1 MDLGHLFSRQNKLAE
16 SRSLF
21 ERALKLDESREE
33 VYNALS
39 VVADLQGNAAESVT
53 ILRRAV
59 TKGVAGEMTYM
70 NLGNL
75 YARQQNYQQAIQF
88 FDLARAKNPENAKIL
103 FALGICHL
111 KVGNR
116 DKGKALLER
125 VVQLEPQNQDAR
137 KALAELTRQ

>member
-1 MDLGHLFSRQNKLAE
+1 MDLGHLFSRQNRLAE

-21 ERALKLDESREE
+21 ERALKLDGSREE

-59 TKGVAGEMTYM
+59 TKGVAGEMTYI

-75 YARQQNYQQAIQF
+75 YARQQNFQQAIQF

-125 VVQLEPQNQDAR
+125 VVQLEPQHQDAR
-137 KALAELTRQ
+137 KALAELTRK